1 MKISDLMALTE
12 ASTGYV
18 GGNYVDEMPH
28 LSLEECVGRLPVV
41 ILENQLELAETANAQ
56 NDAMVEAA
64 VAAFSTGSQDT
75 MNSLIEASFADIKAK
90 IKKIFDS
97 IIKFLKSIVAK
108 LTLQIDKI
116 KMSGHQL
123 YAKYKDSPMLREKK
137 DGLTVQGYKFSKN
150 ENLFPAASSFET
162 DVEKLI
168 KTVGGGKIMTPD
180 EFAAAYKTDIK
191 DKSKEE
197 KKGQKAI
204 DDMKN
209 VGRATRVFNMAKALT
224 GSSKISEGSWQAD
237 LKTELYGEKVELK
250 YGTDFDKDSV
260 ADMLKEPKNLNLI
273 KDEYVKLEQAVN
285 RYRDEIQK
293 KVDEMERE
301 ASNTD
306 NTSEKNNGLSLCTGY
321 FNAYMGIISDAY
333 GTINVVKN
341 IKYNFEKAKLDQAKT
356 LFGKILSYKVKKED
370 ASDVDG
376 IEEFQLEL

>member
-123 YAKYKDSPMLREKK
+123 YAKYKDSPMLKEKK

-209 VGRATRVFNMAKALT
+209 VGRATRVFNMAKSLT